1 LESDLKA
8 FQRDLATGLV
18 DGLEVCHVLYTT
30 LIPAVVRARACR
42 KGLFA
47 GRTAFGRSV
56 SRTERV
62 SGFKVARSVSAR
74 SVMSAFGLAPANCD
88 QRPTGDFLLGED
100 GHGGFLADEGF
111 SSVAWEKH

>member
-1 LESDLKA
+1 LGPDLKA

-47 GRTAFGRSV
+47 GRAAFGRSV
-56 SRTERV
+56 SRTEWV
-62 SGFKVARSVSAR
+62 YGFKVALSV
-74 SVMSAFGLAPANCD
+74 SAFGLAPANCD
-88 QRPTGDFLLGED
+88 ERPTGDSLVGED
-100 GHGGFLADEGF
+100 GHGGLLADKGF
-111 SSVAWEKH
+111 SSVAWETY